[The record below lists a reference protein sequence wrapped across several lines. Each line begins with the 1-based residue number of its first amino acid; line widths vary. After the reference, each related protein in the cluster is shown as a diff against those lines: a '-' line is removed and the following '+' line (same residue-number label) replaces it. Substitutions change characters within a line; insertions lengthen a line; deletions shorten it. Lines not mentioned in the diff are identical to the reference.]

1 MKINKALFTRSTAI
15 SLLTPCFSAGL
26 SAILLL
32 LFMRPVGAAESQV
45 LRGHVPAVVSRLQ
58 PVERL
63 AGGRRLDLAIGLPL
77 RNAAGLS
84 ALLQQ
89 LNDPASPNYH
99 QWLTPE
105 QFTERFGPT
114 EADYQAVAA
123 WAKAHGLAMTATHPN
138 RVVLDVEG
146 SVGNIE
152 QALHLALR
160 VYPHPTEARTFYAP
174 DAEPSLD
181 LAVPVAS
188 ISGLDT
194 YSLPRPMHR
203 VSSLDQTANAV
214 PRSGSGP
221 GGAYAAGDFRAA
233 YVPGTAL
240 TGMGQS
246 VGLLQFDGYYASD
259 IAAYRTQ
266 FGLPSIPLVNVPV
279 DGGVT
284 TPGSGNAE
292 VCLDI
297 EMVMSMAPE
306 ITAIYVFQ
314 APNPSPW
321 EDLLNAMVTNIAI
334 KQFSCSWG
342 GGTPTTTAE
351 AIFQQMAAQGQS
363 FFNASGDSDAFC
375 SAAGSIAFPSESTNI
390 TQVGGTTL
398 TTTGAGGGYMS
409 ETVWNWGGGT
419 GSSGGISTK
428 YPIPIWQQGISMTAN
443 HGSTTMRNIPD
454 VALTAD
460 NVYVTYNN
468 GSSGSFGGTSC
479 AAPLWAGFT
488 ALINQQAV
496 ASSVPTVGF
505 LNPAVYNIGKGALYA
520 STFHDTITGNNT
532 NATCGPTMF
541 PAGAGY
547 DLATG
552 WGTPLG
558 QALIDALVPPDALQI
573 SPAVGFAS
581 SGGLGGPF
589 TMSSLSLTL
598 TNRGTNS
605 FMWSLVNTSL
615 WLNVSSGGGT
625 LTPGGPATTVAVSL
639 NSVAS
644 NLAVGSYS
652 AVIRF
657 TNLSSNI
664 GQGREFDLAVI
675 SPPTIVAQPTNQ
687 TILDGATATFTVG
700 VNGGQ
705 PLTYQWQANSNNLS
719 EGGHIFGSA
728 TATLTVSNVGPANAA
743 SYRAIVTNAA
753 GMAVSSNA
761 VLVALPGNVDHF
773 VWSTISATQVFN
785 APFTASITAL
795 DPAEVTATNFTG
807 TVALGGWTQG
817 SANASPVVIAEVDTG
832 DNDAVEFANVS
843 GLAVDV
849 SGWQI
854 TTYDWNSW
862 PGPGLTFT
870 VPSGTIC
877 PAGGVFLLREMGTPP
892 GSYPVFYTG
901 VNIYWNNNSSGN
913 QVALLLRDNTGY
925 IMDFFC
931 AVDANPASI
940 TLPTNIPSAQ
950 WLGAPVPANLNSSL
964 TYQRVGNQDRNTN
977 ADWVV
982 GTPSLGLL
990 NTNLNLPFVG
1000 GPTPVAITPI
1010 NSGNFVN
1017 GVWSGNIA
1025 VFQAATNIIL
1035 AANDAGGHY
1044 GSSNPFSVIYSNQP
1058 PLITLQPT
1066 NQTLPAG
1073 YAATFTLGALG
1084 SPPLSYY
1091 WSRNGTLISGAT
1103 SASYS
1108 TNDVQVSDSGSQF
1121 SCVVSNAYGTTNSQ
1135 VATLTVLAL
1144 PPTITQQP
1152 LNRTASVGGGSTFS
1166 VTATGSLPLSYSWQ
1180 CNGAAIAGATLSSYT
1195 TNNLPLSASGSQFS
1209 CMVSNSFGTTNSSI
1223 ALLSVVTAPTD
1234 WFTEL
1239 FGTTITNIMAFKSF
1253 TFTPDASANFY
1264 AVCSGP
1270 ALAFLTD
1277 PTGGTLL
1284 SEGDDTYASIA
1295 ISGGNTVA
1303 IYTNRTNVIYVGSNG
1318 YLTMNSGDTSYSP
1331 SYSSHFSSPRVS
1343 ALYRDLNPG
1352 SGGTVSW
1359 KQLTDHIAVTY
1370 QAVPIYGS
1378 STQTNSFQVEMFF
1391 DGRIR
1396 ITYLSLNTPTGLV
1409 GLSAGMGQ
1417 PTNFVASDF
1426 TTYTSC
1432 GPQPPVI
1439 VAQPSNQTVPVGGT
1453 ACFSLGANGST
1464 PLYYFWQ
1471 RNGATIAG
1479 ATQSSYCTNS
1489 VQLADSDSLF
1499 SCLVSN
1505 AYGTTLSSNGMLK
1518 VLNSSGIVAYFTDNN
1533 ATDVGPQAPITMA
1546 GFSPLHISDISTQIL
1561 AGFQILFI
1569 DENNNT
1575 SVSSPLLA
1583 RLADIQGWVNGGGKL
1598 IVHDRSAGN
1607 ISPNPF
1613 LLGVPGSITVRST
1626 TSDIDVIPP
1635 GTNLV
1640 VAGPFGTINNTTLD
1654 GGASSAHG
1662 YVTQS
1667 QLPASA
1673 YPILS
1678 MGGAPTN
1685 VIAFSYPLGS
1695 GEIYYSSI
1703 PLDCYLAGDA
1713 CAGNIIA
1720 AALQNIYTPNV
1731 LIYAAAFNACSNCPP
1746 AIVTQPVSQ
1755 TVAAGSSVT
1764 FSVGATGGAPLSYFW
1779 NLNGAFI
1786 VGATASNFTTN
1797 NVPLAANGSQFS
1809 CVVTNAYGA
1818 TSSQVATLTVV
1829 QAANDWFTELF
1840 GTTITNIMAF
1850 KSFTFTPDG
1859 SANFYAVCSGPAL
1872 AFPTEP
1878 TGGFQLTEGDDTDAP
1893 ITVSGG
1899 NTVAIYTNRTNVI
1912 YVGSNG
1918 YLTMNSGDTSY
1929 SPSYTTHFSLPRVS
1943 ALYRDLNPGSGGT
1956 VSWKQLTDRV
1966 AVTYQAVPIF
1976 GSSTQTNSFQVEL
1989 FFDGRIR
1996 LTYLSLNTPSGLVGL
2011 SAGSGQPTN
2020 FVASDF
2026 TAYTNLC
2033 APQPP
2038 AISAQPTNQTVPSGT
2053 SANFTIGAWGTPPLN
2068 YSWLLNGAPIPGA
2081 TNASYTTNSVPL
2093 SASGSKF
2100 RCVVTNAYGTT
2111 NSQVAALTVLPPSV
2125 DHFAWS
2131 TIASPE
2137 VAGTPF
2143 PVTISARDQFGVVV
2157 SSFNGAAS
2165 ISAAG
2170 SGPTEYLH
2178 VDFES
2183 GLQGFTIDNT
2193 YGSSNG
2199 LWHASTGR
2207 GLNPGHSATHSLY
2220 YGQHEGPDGGGDYNV
2235 TNFANGG
2242 VVVSAPFGL
2251 PSGAG
2256 PLTLSFNYL
2265 IAVESGITYDQA
2277 YVEIS
2282 TNNGAS
2288 YQAVASK
2295 NLLGGLTNAT
2305 GGLWV
2310 SNTVSLA
2317 SYAGSTI
2324 RLRFRFDT
2332 VDSISN
2338 STEGWYLDD
2347 IVIRSDGAANPI
2359 PVTPTNVVFV
2369 SGIWAG
2375 NVTVLQ
2381 PATNASLTAS
2391 DGAGHT
2397 GWSNPF
2403 QVVSNGVA
2411 PVTPTWVVEWGAND
2425 YGQGDIPWDL
2435 TDAVAISA
2443 GFYHSLALKA
2453 DGTVVGW
2460 GNDASGEADPPVG
2473 LSNVTAIAAGWGTS
2487 LALRRDGTVEEWGWD
2502 GGYGLKTTAE
2512 SLSNITAIAAC
2523 WDCLMALKGDG
2534 TVTVW
2539 GHSTHGETNVLV
2551 GLTDVAAVS
2560 GGGYFCMALKRDGT
2574 VVTWGSNV
2582 FGQTNTPTNLN
2593 GVKAIAA
2600 GGDHCLALKS
2610 DGTVVSWGYNYYGQT
2625 SVPSDLT
2632 NGVAVSAGAYH
2643 SLALRADGTVA
2654 AWGWGSSGQTNIP
2667 PCLHGITAISAG
2679 GYHNLALVAGLY
2691 PMQLSSVNYLPGG
2704 RLQFT
2709 VSGVAGDV
2717 YHVLVS
2723 TNLHDWQTNASI
2735 TNLSGT
2741 MQFTDPDAAGYSRRF
2756 YRLVMP

>member
-1284 SEGDDTYASIA
+1284 SEGDDTYASIT

-1303 IYTNRTNVIYVGSNG
+1303 IYTTRTNVVYVGSNG
-1318 YLTMNSGDTSYSP
+1318 YLTMNSGDTNYSP
-1331 SYSSHFSSPRVS
+1331 SYSS
-1343 ALYRDLNPG
+1343 
-1352 SGGTVSW
+1352 
-1359 KQLTDHIAVTY
+1359 
-1370 QAVPIYGS
+1370 
-1378 STQTNSFQVEMFF
+1378 
-1391 DGRIR
+1391 
-1396 ITYLSLNTPTGLV
+1396 
-1409 GLSAGMGQ
+1409 
-1417 PTNFVASDF
+1417 
-1426 TTYTSC
+1426 
-1432 GPQPPVI
+1432 
-1439 VAQPSNQTVPVGGT
+1439 
-1453 ACFSLGANGST
+1453 
-1464 PLYYFWQ
+1464 
-1471 RNGATIAG
+1471 
-1479 ATQSSYCTNS
+1479 
-1489 VQLADSDSLF
+1489 
-1499 SCLVSN
+1499 
-1505 AYGTTLSSNGMLK
+1505 
-1518 VLNSSGIVAYFTDNN
+1518 
-1533 ATDVGPQAPITMA
+1533 
-1546 GFSPLHISDISTQIL
+1546 
-1561 AGFQILFI
+1561 
-1569 DENNNT
+1569 
-1575 SVSSPLLA
+1575 
-1583 RLADIQGWVNGGGKL
+1583 
-1598 IVHDRSAGN
+1598 
-1607 ISPNPF
+1607 
-1613 LLGVPGSITVRST
+1613 
-1626 TSDIDVIPP
+1626 
-1635 GTNLV
+1635 
-1640 VAGPFGTINNTTLD
+1640 
-1654 GGASSAHG
+1654 
-1662 YVTQS
+1662 
-1667 QLPASA
+1667 
-1673 YPILS
+1673 
-1678 MGGAPTN
+1678 
-1685 VIAFSYPLGS
+1685 
-1695 GEIYYSSI
+1695 
-1703 PLDCYLAGDA
+1703 
-1713 CAGNIIA
+1713 
-1720 AALQNIYTPNV
+1720 
-1731 LIYAAAFNACSNCPP
+1731 
-1746 AIVTQPVSQ
+1746 
-1755 TVAAGSSVT
+1755 
-1764 FSVGATGGAPLSYFW
+1764 
-1779 NLNGAFI
+1779 
-1786 VGATASNFTTN
+1786 
-1797 NVPLAANGSQFS
+1797 
-1809 CVVTNAYGA
+1809 
-1818 TSSQVATLTVV
+1818 
-1829 QAANDWFTELF
+1829 
-1840 GTTITNIMAF
+1840 
-1850 KSFTFTPDG
+1850 
-1859 SANFYAVCSGPAL
+1859 
-1872 AFPTEP
+1872 
-1878 TGGFQLTEGDDTDAP
+1878 
-1893 ITVSGG
+1893 
-1899 NTVAIYTNRTNVI
+1899 
-1912 YVGSNG
+1912 
-1918 YLTMNSGDTSY
+1918 
-1929 SPSYTTHFSLPRVS
+1929 HFSLPRVS

-1956 VSWKQLTDRV
+1956 VSWKQLTDHI

-2026 TAYTNLC
+2026 TTYTNSC
-2033 APQPP
+2033 GPQPP
-2038 AISAQPTNQTVPSGT
+2038 VIVKQPSNQTVPVGGT
-2053 SANFTIGAWGTPPLN
+2053 ACLSVSAGGSMPL
-2068 YSWLLNGAPIPGA
+2068 YYFWQRNGAPIAGA
-2081 TNASYTTNSVPL
+2081 PFASHQP
-2093 SASGSKF
+2093 ASS
-2100 RCVVTNAYGTT
+2100 
-2111 NSQVAALTVLPPSV
+2111 
-2125 DHFAWS
+2125 
-2131 TIASPE
+2131 
-2137 VAGTPF
+2137 
-2143 PVTISARDQFGVVV
+2143 
-2157 SSFNGAAS
+2157 
-2165 ISAAG
+2165 
-2170 SGPTEYLH
+2170 
-2178 VDFES
+2178 
-2183 GLQGFTIDNT
+2183 
-2193 YGSSNG
+2193 
-2199 LWHASTGR
+2199 R
-2207 GLNPGHSATHSLY
+2207 GL
-2220 YGQHEGPDGGGDYNV
+2220 
-2235 TNFANGG
+2235 
-2242 VVVSAPFGL
+2242 
-2251 PSGAG
+2251 AG
-2256 PLTLSFNYL
+2256 
-2265 IAVESGITYDQA
+2265 
-2277 YVEIS
+2277 
-2282 TNNGAS
+2282 
-2288 YQAVASK
+2288 
-2295 NLLGGLTNAT
+2295 
-2305 GGLWV
+2305 
-2310 SNTVSLA
+2310 
-2317 SYAGSTI
+2317 
-2324 RLRFRFDT
+2324 
-2332 VDSISN
+2332 
-2338 STEGWYLDD
+2338 
-2347 IVIRSDGAANPI
+2347 
-2359 PVTPTNVVFV
+2359 
-2369 SGIWAG
+2369 
-2375 NVTVLQ
+2375 
-2381 PATNASLTAS
+2381 
-2391 DGAGHT
+2391 
-2397 GWSNPF
+2397 
-2403 QVVSNGVA
+2403 
-2411 PVTPTWVVEWGAND
+2411 
-2425 YGQGDIPWDL
+2425 
-2435 TDAVAISA
+2435 
-2443 GFYHSLALKA
+2443 
-2453 DGTVVGW
+2453 
-2460 GNDASGEADPPVG
+2460 
-2473 LSNVTAIAAGWGTS
+2473 
-2487 LALRRDGTVEEWGWD
+2487 
-2502 GGYGLKTTAE
+2502 
-2512 SLSNITAIAAC
+2512 
-2523 WDCLMALKGDG
+2523 
-2534 TVTVW
+2534 
-2539 GHSTHGETNVLV
+2539 
-2551 GLTDVAAVS
+2551 
-2560 GGGYFCMALKRDGT
+2560 
-2574 VVTWGSNV
+2574 
-2582 FGQTNTPTNLN
+2582 
-2593 GVKAIAA
+2593 
-2600 GGDHCLALKS
+2600 
-2610 DGTVVSWGYNYYGQT
+2610 
-2625 SVPSDLT
+2625 
-2632 NGVAVSAGAYH
+2632 
-2643 SLALRADGTVA
+2643 
-2654 AWGWGSSGQTNIP
+2654 
-2667 PCLHGITAISAG
+2667 
-2679 GYHNLALVAGLY
+2679 
-2691 PMQLSSVNYLPGG
+2691 
-2704 RLQFT
+2704 
-2709 VSGVAGDV
+2709 
-2717 YHVLVS
+2717 
-2723 TNLHDWQTNASI
+2723 
-2735 TNLSGT
+2735 
-2741 MQFTDPDAAGYSRRF
+2741 
-2756 YRLVMP
+2756 